1 MKKIKYNDTLK
12 IRLDH
17 FLVENINEKRSV
29 ITNLIKESLILVN
42 DSKVKPGYLLN
53 NGDEITIFP
62 YEKRSLKLEPKE
74 LSLNIIYEDN
84 DLLIINKDKGVVVHP
99 SLSYEGTT
107 LVEGLL
113 YKGIS
118 LSNVN
123 ESYRQGI
130 VHRLDKDTSGLVIV
144 SKNNESHKILASYFK
159 KNEIKKYYY
168 ALVHGVVKNDEGVI
182 DAPIGRNEKNR
193 LKRTVTLDGK
203 NAVTKFKVIKR
214 FSKFTLLEC
223 ELITGRTHQIRVHL
237 NYINHPIVGDL
248 DYGYNPPIY
257 KGGQLLHSYKLIFIH
272 PTTKKEM
279 VFETPLP
286 NEFNL
291 FISNL
296 L

>member
-74 LSLNIIYEDN
+74 LPLNIIYEDD

-159 KNEIKKYYY
+159 KHEIKKYYY